1 MKKIVLSL
9 LSLTLVFVLGAC
21 GQKNSANPAASDAP
35 AKKEKLVLGTSAD
48 YPPYEFHKSINGKD
62 TIIGFDISIA
72 EEIAKEMGKELE
84 IKDMKFDGLQA
95 ALQAGNVD
103 MVLAGFSP
111 TDERKKNLDF
121 SNIYYTAKQMI
132 VVRKE
137 DKDKYNSLADLKGK
151 KIGVQKGSIQ
161 ERLAGEQIENAELKP
176 LGKISDIVLQLTNKK
191 VDAIILEL
199 PIAKFYTDRQ
209 KELSLSNFELVV
221 DEAGSAI
228 GIKKGNEKLVEQIN
242 KTLDRLIQEKK
253 IDQFVQEANKQ
264 AEDN

>member
-1 MKKIVLSL
+1 MKKIVLAL

-21 GQKNSANPAASDAP
+21 GQKNSAVS
-35 AKKEKLVLGTSAD
+35 KEKLVLGTSAD

-72 EEIAKEMGKELE
+72 EEVAKDMGKTLE
-84 IKDMKFDGLQA
+84 IKDMKFDGLLA
-95 ALQAGNVD
+95 ALQAGTVD

-111 TDERKKNLDF
+111 TEERKQNVDF
-121 SNIYYTAKQMI
+121 SNIYYTASQVV
-132 VVRKE
+132 VVRTE

-161 ERLAGEQIENAELKP
+161 ERLAGEQIENADLKP
-176 LGKISDIVLQLTNKK
+176 LGKISDITLQLTSKK

-199 PIAKFYTDRQ
+199 PLAKFYTERQ
-209 KELSLSNFELVV
+209 KEMSLANVELKVE
-221 DEAGSAI
+221 EAGSAI
-228 GIKKGNEKLVEQIN
+228 AIKKGNQTFVDQVN
-242 KTLDRLIQEKK
+242 KTLDRLIKEGK
-253 IDQFVQEANKQ
+253 IDQFVTEANKQ